1 MSPLQTTDLIEEAS
15 LLDTLDLVSLLQGRA
30 ELQPHETAYVFLDEG
45 ESKRGRLSFSDL
57 DRRARSIAACLQ
69 NSGIAGQQARALLLY
84 PPGLDYIEA
93 FFGCLYAGV
102 IAVPAYPPSGRHRQ
116 RLQAIFRDASPAL
129 VMTVTELRDRFAAG
143 AESSLGQGA
152 ISWLA
157 TDSSTPARRMPGRH
171 SRRTRIVSRSC
182 NILRVRLA
190 IPAV

>member
-1 MSPLQTTDLIEEAS
+1 MSPVRPTNLNEDGS
-15 LLDTLDLVSLLQGRA
+15 LLDTVDLVSLLQGRA
-30 ELQPHETAYVFLDEG
+30 ELQPDETAYVFLSEG
-45 ESKRGRLSFSDL
+45 ERERERLTFSDL

-69 NSGIAGQQARALLLY
+69 NSGFTGQQARALLLY

-129 VMTVTELRDRFAAG
+129 VMTVKLLRDRFAAG

-152 ISWLA
+152 VSWLA
-157 TDSSTPARRMPGRH
+157 TDELDTCEADAWTPYAVDPT
-171 SRRTRIVSRSC
+171 S
-182 NILRVRLA
+182 LA
-190 IPAV
+190 L